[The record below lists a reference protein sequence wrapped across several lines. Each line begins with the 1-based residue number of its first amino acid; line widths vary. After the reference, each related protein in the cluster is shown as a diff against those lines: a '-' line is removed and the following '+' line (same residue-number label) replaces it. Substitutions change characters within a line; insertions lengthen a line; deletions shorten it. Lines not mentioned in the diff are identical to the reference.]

1 VAVSAC
7 GNSPAAFYFLFDTT
21 CFRRISATK
30 FPHYASEASQTQI
43 TNAISLRK
51 YRNQSSKPLR
61 QSNKL
66 ASQNGAAAGESAK
79 SGRDFA

>member
-1 VAVSAC
+1 LRQRPGC
-7 GNSPAAFYFLFDTT
+7 LYFLFDTT
-21 CFRRISATK
+21 CFRRISTTK

-43 TNAISLRK
+43 SNAISLRK

-66 ASQNGAAAGESAK
+66 ASQNGAAAVESAK